1 MHLKLFQKDLF
12 KKQQKQLVIWSVI
25 KLLIKLQKFQKIH
38 NKEIRDRKTKEY
50 IYLQEEDRNLLMI
63 WD

>member
-12 KKQQKQLVIWSVI
+12 KKQQRQLVIWSVI

-50 IYLQEEDRNLLMI
+50 IYFQKEDRHLLII

>member
-25 KLLIKLQKFQKIH
+25 KLLIKLQKFQKIEW
-38 NKEIRDRKTKEY
+38 KY
-50 IYLQEEDRNLLMI
+50 QENSLKHIPMLT
-63 WD
+63 